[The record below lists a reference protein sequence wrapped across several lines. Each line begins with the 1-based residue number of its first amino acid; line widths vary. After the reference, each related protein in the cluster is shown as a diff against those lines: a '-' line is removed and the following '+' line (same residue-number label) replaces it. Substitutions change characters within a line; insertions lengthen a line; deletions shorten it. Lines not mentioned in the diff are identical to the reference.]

1 VTKPPLPR
9 RNRKGPAGSYG
20 ARLLT
25 MIGDQRPSWL
35 AAIDRMASAVSV
47 RGCMTTCPSTI
58 IPQVEWRTVAIAQ
71 IASGLSDRTSDRRV
85 LRLAAVGL
93 SDSGG

>member
-1 VTKPPLPR
+1 
-9 RNRKGPAGSYG
+9 
-20 ARLLT
+20 LLT

-47 RGCMTTCPSTI
+47 RGCMTTCPLTI